1 MKGNAAQIFLV
12 IAICS
17 LALAAPAV
25 LQPYSIASRITLFS
39 TDLSF
44 ENSDQSHQLKDHQ
57 RGPDVCLSNELLIAL
72 SLETDHLKRI
82 PRFYSLKAS
91 LDERT
96 FFLRC

>member
-1 MKGNAAQIFLV
+1 MKKSVAQIFLV

-17 LALAAPAV
+17 LALAAPAF
-25 LQPYSIASRITLFS
+25 LQPYSIASRITPFS

-44 ENSDQSHQLKDHQ
+44 ENSDQGHQLRDHQ
-57 RGPDVCLSNELLIAL
+57 RGPDACLSNELLIAL
-72 SLETDHLKRI
+72 SLETDHLNMI